1 MSNFPIKT
9 ATGCRLKWSYST
21 IYLSRAKTASCH
33 RVDQLPLTLE
43 NFMDF
48 HNLPRK
54 IADREMMLEG
64 KWPGGGCE
72 YCKNIEDANGFSDR
86 QFHLHEKFDHMTVK
100 ELLTDPTATKVTPR
114 TLEVYFNN
122 TCNLKCVYCGPW
134 FSSKIAAELK
144 KHGSFED
151 QAYSHKYD
159 EWAMNPEY
167 QQMVELLFEWMAI
180 NHLDLTT
187 FQILGGEP
195 FLQKEFDRTLDFF
208 EEHPSP
214 NLDFVIVS
222 NLAVDD
228 KRMDHIIDRFERL
241 IGRRKLKG
249 LQVTGSLDCWGPQA
263 EYIRSDLDL
272 TQWERNFVKLLNKK
286 WIRMQV
292 NHAINVLSVKY
303 MPELLAK
310 MQEWNQINPVYNNFM
325 TVQWPQYL
333 NPGIFGGELFE
344 KDFEIIDGLML
355 DDKPLT
361 QTTKQYMQGIR
372 VQLAITKPD
381 INQIKSLKSFLD
393 TIDKRR
399 NRNYS
404 ALFPWLDE
412 EFKKYL

>member
-1 MSNFPIKT
+1 MTNFPVKT
-9 ATGCRLKWSYST
+9 ATGCRLKWGYST

-72 YCKNIEDANGFSDR
+72 YCKKIEDADGFSDR
-86 QFHLHEKFDHMTVK
+86 QFHLHDKFDHMTVK
-100 ELLTDPTATKVTPR
+100 ELLVDPTATRVTPR

-144 KHGSFED
+144 KHGSFGDE
-151 QAYSHKYD
+151 AYSKQYD
-159 EWAMNPEY
+159 AWQMNPEY

-180 NHLDLTT
+180 NHKDLTT

-208 EEHPSP
+208 EENPSP

-228 KRMDHIIDRFERL
+228 KRMDHIISRFEQL
-241 IGRRKLKG
+241 IGKRKLKG

-272 TQWERNFVKLLNKK
+272 AQWERNFLKLHNKK

-292 NHAINVLSVKY
+292 NHAINVLSVRY

-310 MQEWNQINPVYNNFM
+310 MQEWNKIKPVFNNFM
-325 TVQWPQYL
+325 TVQWPTYL

-344 KDFEIIDGLML
+344 KDFEIIDSLML

-372 VQLAITKPD
+372 AQLAITKPD
-381 INQIKSLKSFLD
+381 VKQIKSLKSFLD

-399 NRNYS
+399 NKDYT
-404 ALFPWLDE
+404 ALFPWLDD